1 MRFHYKKH
9 ISSYYIHFYI
19 NHFLPQL
26 CLLVQC
32 SSKHLLQLYVVKR
45 LFDLLIFIF
54 LFAQSLRVV
63 KVGMVVNVQSSN
75 TLWFTVAHTATH
87 IYKNVKC
94 VEQTKERKRKACIQ
108 SIIPTPSPCCSSVD
122 GQDKT
127 YVRKCSPHPVF
138 RVGVLLVDP
147 YLMP

>member
-1 MRFHYKKH
+1 MVLHARHTTTLSKIKNMNIFRINLFLKKPFYNEISLQKKH

-45 LFDLLIFIF
+45 LFDRLIFIF
-54 LFAQSLRVV
+54 LFARSLRVV

-75 TLWFTVAHTATH
+75 TL
-87 IYKNVKC
+87 
-94 VEQTKERKRKACIQ
+94 
-108 SIIPTPSPCCSSVD
+108 
-122 GQDKT
+122 
-127 YVRKCSPHPVF
+127 
-138 RVGVLLVDP
+138 
-147 YLMP
+147 